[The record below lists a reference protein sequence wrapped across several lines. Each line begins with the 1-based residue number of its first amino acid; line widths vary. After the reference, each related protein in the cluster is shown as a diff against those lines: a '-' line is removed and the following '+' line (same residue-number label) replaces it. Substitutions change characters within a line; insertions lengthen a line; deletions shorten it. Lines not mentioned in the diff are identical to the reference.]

1 MFAVSAKGDWTGWLK
16 FFLHVCA
23 DTCHTSIRVIDRLLA
38 LQAAYREKAMASFR
52 STNVII
58 LIDHLFETP
67 MVSTPAVKSLLGVTH
82 RAARMTIANLEEIGV
97 LRKVEGPTMP
107 EFFAAR
113 EILRAGE

>member
-1 MFAVSAKGDWTGWLK
+1 MTSSRLSILCDGNGRRRTNLIPIMLLSRQLIASPVFYPSASLEGRKDEYIDRMFAVSAKGDWTGWLK

-58 LIDHLFETP
+58 LIHHLF
-67 MVSTPAVKSLLGVTH
+67 
-82 RAARMTIANLEEIGV
+82 
-97 LRKVEGPTMP
+97 
-107 EFFAAR
+107 
-113 EILRAGE
+113 